1 MSDLEILLRS
11 INGLHRRGKD
21 LTYSPEF
28 DEIQKLREFDDPTLE
43 QGEWIA
49 DLKVANWPEVVK
61 RCSKLLRED
70 SKDLRVAGWLTEGWV
85 YTQGFSGLAQGYNL
99 IAGLVERYWDDL
111 FPAIEDGDDV
121 EQRVGCLAWV
131 LKQSLRWVSSI
142 PVVDDGV
149 QPYTLSDYAVA
160 HQRSG
165 GARLGDS
172 EHVTL
177 EQLERA
183 RAATPVAFYRHQR
196 LAIQEAAAALSG
208 LEHQAKARLGDQ
220 APRFAAIREALD
232 SACSSIQRFAKE
244 AGVDVHGG
252 EESTIPVL
260 EQNSSHLLPPPAVPS
275 VTDAQVV
282 VSGIASREEALNRL
296 REVADYFRQA
306 EPHSPV
312 AYMANQA
319 AEWGGMPLHEWL
331 KVVLKDDAALVRLEQ
346 VLGVAK
352 AVESGG

>member
-1 MSDLEILLRS
+1 MSNLEILLRPIS
-11 INGLHRRGKD
+11 GLHHSGKD
-21 LTYSPEF
+21 LTYSSEF
-28 DEIQKLREFDDPTLE
+28 DDIQKLREFDDPTLE
-43 QGEWIA
+43 QGEWVA

-85 YTQGFSGLAQGYNL
+85 YTQGFAGLAQGYNL
-99 IAGLVERYWDDL
+99 IAGLVEHYWDDL
-111 FPAIEDGDDV
+111 FPAIEDGDV

-149 QPYTLSDYAVA
+149 RPYTLSDYAMA

-165 GARLGDS
+165 GARLGDL

-177 EQLERA
+177 EQLERV
-183 RAATPVAFYRHQR
+183 RAATPVEFYRHQW
-196 LAIQEAAAALSG
+196 LAIQEAVAALSS
-208 LEHQAKARLGDQ
+208 LEHQVQARLGDQ
-220 APRFAAIREALD
+220 APRFASVREALD
-232 SACSSIQRFAKE
+232 AALSSIQRFAKD
-244 AGVDVHGG
+244 AGVDVRGG
-252 EESTIPVL
+252 DESEVSLPM
-260 EQNSSHLLPPPAVPS
+260 QHSGQLLPHRAVPS
-275 VTDAQVV
+275 VTDVPAAA
-282 VSGIASREEALNRL
+282 SGIASREEALNRL
-296 REVADYFRQA
+296 REVANYFRRA

-319 AEWGGMPLHEWL
+319 ADWGEMPLHEWL
-331 KVVLKDDAALVRLEQ
+331 KVVLKNDAALVHLEQ

-352 AVESGG
+352 VAESGG